1 MSEFGNFD
9 AREIEPSVGFS
20 GDPIPAGKYKAQLV
34 KSEWKANKAG
44 TGRYCE
50 FVFEI
55 LAGDQKGRRIWSR
68 LNLENPSSQAV
79 SMARA
84 ELSAICH
91 AVGVMQPKAP
101 QQLFNIPLVI
111 GVKVVPRKDKAGEYS
126 NAIDEYLSTETA
138 SKAKQQQ
145 QPVAAVAESDSPF

>member
-1 MSEFGNFD
+1 MSEFGDFN
-9 AREIEPSVGFS
+9 AREVEPSVGFS
-20 GDPIPAGKYKAQLV
+20 GEPIPAGQYKAQIV
-34 KSEWKANKAG
+34 KSDWKANKAG

-55 LAGDQKGRRIWSR
+55 VSGEHKGRRIWSR
-68 LNLENPSSQAV
+68 LNLENPSGQAV

-111 GVKVVPRKDKAGEYS
+111 GVKVVERRDKKGEYS
-126 NAIDEYLSTETA
+126 NAIGEYLATEKAKPRQTANATA
-138 SKAKQQQ
+138 SDDDA
-145 QPVAAVAESDSPF
+145 PF

>member
-1 MSEFGNFD
+1 MSGEFGNFD
-9 AREIEPSVGFS
+9 ARQVEPSVGFS
-20 GDPIPAGKYKAQLV
+20 GEPIPAGQYRAQIV

-44 TGRYCE
+44 SGRYCE

-55 LAGDQKGRRIWSR
+55 LTGDQKGRRIWSR
-68 LNLENPSSQAV
+68 LNLENPNAQAV

-91 AVGVMQPKAP
+91 AVGVMSPKAP

-111 GVKVVPRKDKAGEYS
+111 GVKVVARKDKPGEYS
-126 NAIDEYLSTETA
+126 NAIGEYLSTE
-138 SKAKQQQ
+138 KAKTGT
-145 QPVAAVAESDSPF
+145 PTVAANVGNDDSPF